1 VIGGARPARSLSRYC
16 LATFFIACAPITPA
30 DEPIAPPASE
40 ATSSKPRAPGFEL
53 RTLRG
58 DTLTLAQHL
67 GKSAI
72 LIDFWATYCE
82 PCLVALPEI
91 ETLYQRY
98 RDRGLLVLGI
108 SVDGP
113 ESIALVRVEVAKLG
127 LTFPI
132 LLDHDTRVLSLYN
145 ARGTAPYRVLIDKQ
159 GSVMESRE
167 GYAPGEIE
175 QLEAKVRTALGR

>member
-1 VIGGARPARSLSRYC
+1 MIEAARSRC
-16 LATFFIACAPITPA
+16 WLATLLIACTPTTPA
-30 DEPIAPPASE
+30 DDPSAPVAGRSS
-40 ATSSKPRAPGFEL
+40 ATRLTPLAPGFEL
-53 RTLRG
+53 RSLQGETLSL
-58 DTLTLAQHL
+58 DEHL

-82 PCLVALPEI
+82 PCLAALPEI

-145 ARGTAPYRVLIDKQ
+145 PRGTAPYRVLIDKQ
-159 GSVMESRE
+159 GSVLESRE
-167 GYAPGEIE
+167 GYAPGESE
-175 QLEAKVRTALGR
+175 QLESKVRDLLGR